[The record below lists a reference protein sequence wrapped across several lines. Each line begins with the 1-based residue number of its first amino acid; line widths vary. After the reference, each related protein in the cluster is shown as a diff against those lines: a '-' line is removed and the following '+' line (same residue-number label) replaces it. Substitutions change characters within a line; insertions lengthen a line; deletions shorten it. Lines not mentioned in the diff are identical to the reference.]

1 MSEISKELL
10 EKLTNAKTREEA
22 AALLKAEGIE
32 DAPEEK
38 IWEQVQQLRVPEA
51 QELSLDE
58 LDDVAGGVTERD
70 WMASGCAAT
79 VEPGSDCW
87 GTDGGC
93 SMCNIKYVNKPQY
106 NCIRCNR
113 FSAFYP
119 YNALGTWFIKCR
131 YCGIYSTSI
140 AELQSSGL
148 WDKF

>member
-38 IWEQVQQLRVPEA
+38 IWEQVQQLRVSEA

-58 LDDVAGGVTERD
+58 LDDVAGGATERD
-70 WMASGCAAT
+70 WWTSGCAAT

-93 SMCNIKYVNKPQY
+93 EYCNIAYYNLPKYTCP
-106 NCIRCNR
+106 RCNC
-113 FSAFYP
+113 FSAKKP
-119 YNALGTWFIKCR
+119 YNAFGTWRIECK
-131 YCGIYSTSI
+131 YCGDYETSI
-140 AELQSSGL
+140 AELQASGL
-148 WDKF
+148 WSKF

>member
-58 LDDVAGGVTERD
+58 LDDVAGGVTERN
-70 WMASGCAAT
+70 WMASGCAST
-79 VEPGSDCW
+79 VEPGSDYW

-93 SMCNIKYVNKPQY
+93 SMCNIKYVNKPE
-106 NCIRCNR
+106 CTCPRCNR
-113 FSAFYP
+113 FSALFP

-131 YCGIYSTSI
+131 YCGIFETSI